1 MPYWIVGEG
10 GGCVT
15 MIGRTTLLAGTL
27 GLGGDDPGGRRTSP
41 LEREGYRIG
50 PLSTAIGALVWNAPG
65 GDGANEALVS
75 RYRPRKQVLR
85 LTVGPVW

>member
-1 MPYWIVGEG
+1 
-10 GGCVT
+10 

-41 LEREGYRIG
+41 LQRLEGEGYRVG

-75 RYRPRKQVLR
+75 RYRPRNR
-85 LTVGPVW
+85 FYG